1 MKRSPFRGSLK
12 GFSLMEVLLAVAVIT
27 VIMVLLLP
35 AMGRA
40 RESANAAVCT
50 QNLRRIGVG
59 LAQYMGEN
67 NGNLIPYASL
77 GGSPQKY
84 WFDELDRYMGEE
96 PYQFDRNQPHK
107 WQLCPSKPVA
117 AAEENK
123 RAVVG
128 YGWNHRYLGYTS
140 SDPKGGKANIRQI
153 SRPSETIV
161 IGDSR
166 DIIDRNSPPAQS
178 EHRYL
183 YSQSAPML
191 AARHSGKGFYLLLD
205 GHVMAASPEE
215 VVDTGTGPYRL
226 WWRKPR

>member
-1 MKRSPFRGSLK
+1 MKRFHSKHCPK
-12 GFSLMEVLLAVAVIT
+12 GFSLIEVLFAVAVIT

-35 AMGRA
+35 ALGRA
-40 RESANAAVCT
+40 RESANAAACT

-59 LAQYMGEN
+59 LTQYMGEN

-77 GGSPQKY
+77 GGSPQKF
-84 WFDELDRYMGEE
+84 WFDELDKYMDEE
-96 PYQFDRNQPHK
+96 PYQFDRERPHK

-117 AAEENK
+117 PEG
-123 RAVVG
+123 RSVVG

-205 GHVMAASPEE
+205 GHVMSASPEE